1 MRLLRNL
8 VRRKVWTTLTIV
20 GVTVGI
26 WALVVMG
33 SMANK
38 IGALVEG
45 GSTYY
50 EDKIIVS
57 DATNPAFGF
66 GFTPMPLGTVDEIRA
81 VPNVA
86 VVVPEV
92 QMLFDPDDS
101 GAGFGLPDF
110 IVGSVAGA
118 DEGRETFELKAAQGR
133 LLSAEDEGSDVVV
146 LGADMARKFD
156 KQAGDTIDIRD
167 REFSI
172 VGVLEPTLT
181 APDTTAVLPLEAA
194 QRLLAENAPL
204 AVRQVFGAGQ
214 LASQFVVY
222 PEAGTDIAA
231 LASAIEQQID
241 QVQTI
246 TGAEF
251 DEQIGS
257 AVALF
262 NAIILGVALISLV
275 VGGLSVINT
284 MAMSVAERTRE
295 IGIKRAIGASR
306 TRIGASR
313 TRIMR
318 EIVSEAGIMGLIGGL
333 AGLTLGAVVVV
344 LANEAGRDRNKDQQ
358 SSGTIRRAH
367 EDLSFDLSDGG
378 PGPGVLDRPWYVG
391 GSHPGLERRSRA
403 VDARRCNSHR
413 RSQRRGPYVRHPA

>member
-306 TRIGASR
+306 TRI
-313 TRIMR
+313 MR

-344 LANEAGRDRNKDQQ
+344 LANEAGR
-358 SSGTIRRAH
+358 SSGTILFHLTYQTAVQA
-367 EDLSFDLSDGG
+367 LVFST
-378 PGPGVLDRPWYVG
+378 VLG
-391 GSHPGLERRSRA
+391 MLAGLIPA
-403 VDARRCNSHR
+403 WNAARLDPVEALR
-413 RSQRRGPYVRHPA
+413 YE

>member
-194 QRLLAENAPL
+194 QRLLAENSS
-204 AVRQVFGAGQ
+204 AG
-214 LASQFVVY
+214 SQ
-222 PEAGTDIAA
+222 
-231 LASAIEQQID
+231 
-241 QVQTI
+241 
-246 TGAEF
+246 
-251 DEQIGS
+251 
-257 AVALF
+257 
-262 NAIILGVALISLV
+262 
-275 VGGLSVINT
+275 
-284 MAMSVAERTRE
+284 
-295 IGIKRAIGASR
+295 
-306 TRIGASR
+306 
-313 TRIMR
+313 
-318 EIVSEAGIMGLIGGL
+318 
-333 AGLTLGAVVVV
+333 AGLRSRPAGLPVRSLPG
-344 LANEAGRDRNKDQQ
+344 GRDRYCSFGLCHRAADRSGADHHRRGVQRTDRIGGCPFQRHHPRRRVDQPGRRRPIRDQ
-358 SSGTIRRAH
+358 HDGHERRRTNARDRHQTGDRRVEDTNHARDRVGSRYHGTHRRARRP
-367 EDLSFDLSDGG
+367 DIG
-378 PGPGVLDRPWYVG
+378 PLW
-391 GSHPGLERRSRA
+391 S
-403 VDARRCNSHR
+403 
-413 RSQRRGPYVRHPA
+413 

>member
-8 VRRKVWTTLTIV
+8 VRWKVWTTLTIV

-118 DEGRETFELKAAQGR
+118 YEGRETFELKAAQGR

-262 NAIILGVALISLV
+262 NAIILGVALISLI

-295 IGIKRAIGASR
+295 IGIKR
-306 TRIGASR
+306 TIGASR

-344 LANEAGRDRNKDQQ
+344 LANEVGR
-358 SSGTIRRAH
+358 SSGTI
-367 EDLSFDLSDGG
+367 LFDLTYQTAVQALVFST
-378 PGPGVLDRPWYVG
+378 VLG
-391 GSHPGLERRSRA
+391 MLAGLIPA
-403 VDARRCNSHR
+403 WNAARLDPVEALR
-413 RSQRRGPYVRHPA
+413 YE